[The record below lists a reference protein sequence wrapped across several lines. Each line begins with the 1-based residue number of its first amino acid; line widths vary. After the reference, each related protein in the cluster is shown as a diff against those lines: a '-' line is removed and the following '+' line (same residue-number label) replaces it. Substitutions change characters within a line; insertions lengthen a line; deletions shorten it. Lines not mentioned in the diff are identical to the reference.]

1 MSGNEAADYTKR
13 DAALMLFGAV
23 ATAWTVL
30 VLWQWGM
37 TAAEYGFRSPALI
50 KAEANTPLRVL
61 PDDPGG
67 ETVPNANREF
77 QLAIT
82 ARDPS
87 SVWQNS
93 RAIGSGPTPQVVSGP
108 LNQAADAA
116 DETEGSAAVDT
127 PAESSL
133 IRPLPE
139 EAAVESAD
147 GIDADPVVIPD
158 AFLRPPQR
166 RPGA

>member
-13 DAALMLFGAV
+13 DAVLMLIGAV

-37 TAAEYGFRSPALI
+37 TAVESGFRSPPLI
-50 KAEANTPLRVL
+50 TAEANTPLRVL

-82 ARDPS
+82 APEPS

-93 RAIGSGPTPQVVSGP
+93 RAMVSGATSHVP
-108 LNQAADAA
+108 RSLNGAVDAA
-116 DETEGSAAVDT
+116 GATERTEAVAS
-127 PAESSL
+127 PAENGL

-139 EAAVESAD
+139 QAAVQSAD
-147 GIDADPVVIPD
+147 GGDAEQVVIPD
-158 AFLRPPQR
+158 AFLRPPER